1 MAYGDFTLESIE
13 EKFGVQ
19 TRVKKLFGKIKPST
33 PSQRLLDDIEE
44 AKTFPLRSEKS
55 KSEWV
60 LTPILKEL
68 RRSNGSFFTVYSGE
82 FLNVDM
88 ASGLN
93 GECDFIIS
101 KDIGTYTISYP
112 IMQVVEAKKG
122 DIDLGVAQCSAQMIG
137 AKKYN
142 DKKGTPVDMVY
153 GCVTNGKEYLFLQ
166 LTDRITIDT
175 DSYGLSQLDELLG
188 VFQTIIDYYKDTLK

>member
-1 MAYGDFTLESIE
+1 MAYGDFTLDSIE
-13 EKFGVQ
+13 EKLGVQ
-19 TRVKKLFGKIKPST
+19 TRVKKIFGQFQPVA
-33 PSQRLLDDIEE
+33 PSQRLLEDIAE
-44 AKTFPLRSEKS
+44 AKTFPLRSEKA

-112 IMQVVEAKKG
+112 ILQILEAKKG

-137 AKKYN
+137 AKRYN
-142 DKKGTPVDMVY
+142 DKKGTPIDMVY
-153 GCVTNGKEYLFLQ
+153 GCVTNGNEYLFLQ
-166 LTDRITIDT
+166 LTDKIVIDT
-175 DSYGLSQLDELLG
+175 QTYSLNKLDELLG
-188 VFQTIIDYYKDTLK
+188 AFQTIIDYYKETLK